1 MAAGRGAGRTQNDA
15 ETRNSMAAPYR
26 QDLGADR
33 QRPEKIRMKPRV
45 KPVLLS
51 VDGET
56 EAVTPLPR
64 AHHAFNE
71 KFLQDLLAAHPNLLP
86 VERLRPDV
94 GDLLCIGCEVSTR
107 GTGAIDNLFLST
119 GGYVVVA
126 ETKLWRNPQAR
137 REVVSQVL
145 DYVKEVVNRDFDWLE
160 SVWRAYCEKRGVAPS
175 TLLEALGELD
185 DDLDEQDFF
194 DRVHGG
200 LDRGD
205 VLALIVGDGIETRLQ
220 ELVDH
225 LCRDSAHLRY
235 SIGLVALHCYR
246 FDRDD
251 RLLALPELIQHVE
264 PVERAHVRVDVAE
277 GLKDSV
283 AVSSVVEPE
292 SSQKTREHRRML
304 SSEAF
309 YENLARNLGND
320 EAERVRSFIDNCVE
334 KGLGARNTTEG
345 IRLTMLEPLEE
356 GGGEVPLLAIN
367 QDGTVYNPRGARG
380 RLVGK
385 WGWTEELAEKLST
398 EYWKRLHEIDDRFG
412 DERDSADAEE
422 TVRAPGRCSGPA
434 GRHRTSRFQHGR
446 IDPGGRGFVTMP
458 TAIRRCA
465 LKSYTRTLR

>member
-1 MAAGRGAGRTQNDA
+1 MRHRI
-15 ETRNSMAAPYR
+15 E
-26 QDLGADR
+26 
-33 QRPEKIRMKPRV
+33 
-45 KPVLLS
+45 PVLLGR
-51 VDGET
+51 DGGA
-56 EAVTPLPR
+56 EAVTRLPR
-64 AHHAFNE
+64 VHDVFNE
-71 KFLQDLLAAHPNLLP
+71 KFLQDLLADHSALLP
-86 VERLRPDV
+86 VERLRSDV
-94 GDLLCIGCEVSTR
+94 GDLLCIGREVSIQ
-107 GTGAIDNLFLST
+107 GSGAIDNLFLST

-145 DYVKEVVNRDFDWLE
+145 DYVKDVVKRDFDWLE

-334 KGLGARNTTEG
+334 KGLGARTTAAG
-345 IRLTMLEPLEE
+345 MRLTTSDPLEE
-356 GGGEVPLLAIN
+356 GGEVPLLAVN
-367 QDGTVYNPRGARG
+367 QDGTIYNPRGARG
-380 RLVGK
+380 RLVRK
-385 WGWTEELAEKLST
+385 WGWTEEVAEKLTT
-398 EYWKRLHEIDDRFG
+398 EYWKRLREIDERFG
-412 DERDSADAEE
+412 TDGILPMQKKRFVPLADVVGRLDDIEGAVSSMAASIQEAADS
-422 TVRAPGRCSGPA
+422 
-434 GRHRTSRFQHGR
+434 
-446 IDPGGRGFVTMP
+446 
-458 TAIRRCA
+458 
-465 LKSYTRTLR
+465 